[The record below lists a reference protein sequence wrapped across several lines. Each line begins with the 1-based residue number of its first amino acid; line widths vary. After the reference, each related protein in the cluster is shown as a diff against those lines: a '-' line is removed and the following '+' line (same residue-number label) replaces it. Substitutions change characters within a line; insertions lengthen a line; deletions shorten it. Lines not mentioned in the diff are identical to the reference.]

1 MSDIKEE
8 FNEFDNKD
16 ETPSSCTLFESTDSV
31 FEDTCTVLE
40 VYLSCVRGSTCTVLE
55 ETYSVL

>member
-40 VYLSCVRGSTCTVLE
+40 VYYTCPVFEGPHVL
-55 ETYSVL
+55 Y